1 MDTKD
6 IEEAQRLAEAL
17 TIPMAGKYIST
28 DDIKAGGVM
37 IKKLLE
43 SKGTVKRPWFNMNAK
58 NLMAGTFICLL
69 VGFGMGKIYTWD
81 STITDCKVLGAFRI
95 ANTAF
100 MCKVMA
106 P

>member
-17 TIPMAGKYIST
+17 TVPMAGKYIST
-28 DDIKAGGVM
+28 DDIKAGGAM

-43 SKGTVKRPWFNMNAK
+43 SKGTVKRPWVNMNAK
-58 NLMAGTFICLL
+58 SLMAGTLICLL
-69 VGFGMGKIYTWD
+69 IGFCAGKIYTWD
-81 STITDCKVLGAFRI
+81 SIIIDCKVLGAFRI

-100 MCKVMA
+100 HCKMMA

>member
-1 MDTKD
+1 MTPER
-6 IEEAQRLAEAL
+6 IEEAKRLAEAL

-28 DDIKAGGVM
+28 DDIKGGGQM
-37 IKKLLE
+37 IKELLE
-43 SKGTVKRPWFNMNAK
+43 SKNIKRPLINMNPR
-58 NLMAGTFICLL
+58 NLLIGTLACIFF
-69 VGFGMGKIYTWD
+69 GFVAGKIYTWD

-100 MCKVMA
+100 SCKMLA

>member
-1 MDTKD
+1 MDAKD

-17 TIPMAGKYIST
+17 TVPMAGKYIST

-43 SKGTVKRPWFNMNAK
+43 SKGTVKRPWINMNPK
-58 NLMAGTFICLL
+58 MVVCGIFLCLSF
-69 VGFGMGKIYTWD
+69 GFGLGKIYTWD

-95 ANTAF
+95 ASTAF
-100 MCKVMA
+100 QCKMMA